1 MKDFV
6 VCITSI
12 DNVTCETRTGGPFPA
27 GPHPVKGEIY
37 QVTGVEHI
45 TEKHFYHLRGFDRA
59 TYEATNFRP
68 VDNTYGEL
76 ITEILEKQIEVEQAE
91 KHLIN

>member
-6 VCITSI
+6 VCISDAAWHNLI
-12 DNVTCETRTGGPFPA
+12 GPIPP

-37 QVTGVEHI
+37 EVMAVEVI
-45 TEKHFYHLRGFDRA
+45 ADRHFYHLRGLHHGIYD
-59 TYEATNFRP
+59 YSSFRP

-76 ITEILEKQIEVEQAE
+76 ITEIIEKQLQLEPA
-91 KHLIN
+91 